1 MQRQRYLI
9 LDRRGFLIRVAQYG
23 RQGFGFLGI
32 KRHTNRCGRDRAQFS
47 RMRLGLGSRRKRH
60 TALRW
65 GRSRAIG
72 IFKCIVWLHQTCRR
86 PGRQRLGDPP
96 QLTGNDPETKQ
107 NQTADNGGR
116 AGTDER
122 ISEAEFVDRNTKSD
136 HHQACK
142 QGKRTDAIQY
152 SRHVPSILSATP

>member
-1 MQRQRYLI
+1 
-9 LDRRGFLIRVAQYG
+9 V
-23 RQGFGFLGI
+23 
-32 KRHTNRCGRDRAQFS
+32 
-47 RMRLGLGSRRKRH
+47 RLGLGSHWKCH

-65 GRSRAIG
+65 GCGRAIG
-72 IFKCIVWLHQTCRR
+72 IFKRIVWLHETWLHETWLHETWLHQTGWR
-86 PGRQRLGDPP
+86 PGGQRLGDPP
-96 QLTGNDPETKQ
+96 QLAGDDPETEQ
-107 NQTADNGGR
+107 NQTADNGGC